1 MASIKWEPVELALIE
16 EVREQ
21 IESPKDNVRFV
32 LEKLMDGMDLR
43 PEIYHIKRI
52 LIGLTLLDSRQFY
65 FYKVNIN
72 AGSILG
78 IKDSQ
83 SDWAIK
89 IHQTSGLSYSLR
101 DDLKKVFN
109 LDQSVINEIMER
121 AV

>member
-1 MASIKWEPVELALIE
+1 MFNMNWEPVELALIE

-52 LIGLTLLDSRQFY
+52 LIGLTLLDTRQFH
-65 FYKVNIN
+65 FYKVDMN
-72 AGSILG
+72 ARSTLG

-83 SDWAIK
+83 SGWSIK
-89 IHQTSGLSYSLR
+89 IHQTSGISYSLKN
-101 DDLKKVFN
+101 DLKEIFN
-109 LDQSVINEIMER
+109 LDESTVNEIIGR